1 MKKPLI
7 MMSLSLASA
16 GVAFGQSA
24 IDGYRISQPDM
35 KGTARFMSMGG
46 AFGAL
51 GGDLSTLSQNPAG
64 IGVYRSNEIGFTLD
78 LDCQS
83 ATSKSQ
89 GSNYT
94 TDQTKFLLN
103 NIGAVFTLKLPS
115 YTFPNVNIGFTYN
128 KGASFNRQ
136 YAGNIPTLNTSL
148 SNYIAGVS
156 NSNELTVHDVTTL
169 TNSNGSISFDP
180 YNPTDGGYAAPW
192 ISILGYDSY
201 LVSSNGEGVDTRWY
215 GQWGSGTSG
224 SGMFHVQEKGS
235 LDEYN
240 IAVGGN
246 IANVVY
252 WGMNFDIVNF
262 NYTLTSMWGENL
274 SNAYVP
280 DNDNNVATMNASWR
294 LNNYY
299 NITGSGFNYQLGFI
313 LKPIQELR
321 LGFAFHTP
329 TWLSLSETFGGEV
342 NYQYGN
348 GNNGSALTNNGQY
361 GYNDM
366 CFRTPWKLIGS
377 IAGVIG
383 NNFILSFDYEWT
395 PYEKMKFSE
404 PGSYGIGNSWGGDDW
419 GWNDWGWDYWDSAYV
434 SSKAPET
441 RTSVKPMGFAQND
454 SYYYT
459 NSDIATY
466 YKSTST
472 FRIGAEYRV
481 TPAFSVRAGY
491 SHVSSPVKESVR
503 NNKEIIYTSGT
514 LPNYRVDNHTNYI
527 TCGLGYKFK
536 QLSVDLAYVYKNM
549 NSTYHAY
556 TPDVTEPYQSQPSI
570 ASPQSSLSLNNSQI
584 VLTAAYRF

>member
-1 MKKPLI
+1 MRKPLI
-7 MMSLSLASA
+7 MFSLSLASV
-16 GVAFGQSA
+16 GVAFSQNA
-24 IDGYRISQPDM
+24 FDGYRISQPDM

-51 GGDLSTLSQNPAG
+51 GGDLSSLSQNPAG
-64 IGVYRSNEIGFTLD
+64 IGVYRSNDIGFTLD

-83 ATSKSQ
+83 STSKAQ
-89 GSNYT
+89 GSSYSV
-94 TDQTKFLLN
+94 DQTRFLLN
-103 NIGAVFTLKLPS
+103 NIGAVFTLRLPS
-115 YTFPNVNIGFTYN
+115 YTVPNLNVGFTYN

-156 NSNELTVHDVTTL
+156 NSEELTVHDVATL
-169 TNSNGSISFDP
+169 YNNNGSISFDP
-180 YNPTDGGYAAPW
+180 YNPNDGGIAAPW
-192 ISILGYDSY
+192 ISILGYDSF
-201 LVSSNGEGVDTRWY
+201 LVSHSGEGVDTRWY

-224 SGMFHVQEKGS
+224 SGMFRVQEKGS
-235 LDEYN
+235 LDDYN
-240 IAVGGN
+240 IAIGGN

-262 NYTLTSMWGENL
+262 NYSLTSMWGESL

-280 DNDNNVATMNASWR
+280 DIENNVSKMDADWH

-299 NITGSGFNYQLGFI
+299 NITGSGFNYQLGLI

-329 TWLSLSETFGGEV
+329 TWFNLTETFGGEV
-342 NYQYGN
+342 NYNYGN
-348 GNNGSALTNNGQY
+348 GNSGNAMTNNGKY

-383 NNFILSFDYEWT
+383 SNFILSFDYEWT

-404 PGSYGIGNSWGGDDW
+404 PGSYGIGNSWGDDDYWGWDDW
-419 GWNDWGWDYWDSAYV
+419 GWDSASA
-434 SSKAPET
+434 SSKVPVTKAAA
-441 RTSVKPMGFAQND
+441 KPLGFGQND
-454 SYYYT
+454 PYYYT

-466 YKSTST
+466 FKSTST

-481 TPAFSVRAGY
+481 TPAFSLRAGF
-491 SHVSSPVKESVR
+491 SHVSSPVKENVR
-503 NNKEIIYTSGT
+503 DDKEVIYTSGT
-514 LPNYRVDNHTNYI
+514 LPNYRVDNETNYI

-536 QLSVDLAYVYKNM
+536 QFYVDMAYVYKNM
-549 NSTYHAY
+549 KSTYHAF
-556 TPDVTEPYQSQPSI
+556 TPDVDYNLQTYP
-570 ASPQSSLSLNNSQI
+570 SPQANLSLNNSQI
-584 VLTAAYRF
+584 VLTAGLRF